1 MNKDVVYTH
10 THTPTGILV
19 IKKKWN
25 NAICSYMDATRNYH
39 TKQNKSERERQITYI
54 TYRWNLKCDTNELI
68 WETDSET

>member
-25 NAICSYMDATRNYH
+25 NAICSYMDGPRDDR
-39 TKQNKSERERQITYI
+39 TKQSMSERERQISMVWLTCAI
-54 TYRWNLKCDTNELI
+54 
-68 WETDSET
+68 